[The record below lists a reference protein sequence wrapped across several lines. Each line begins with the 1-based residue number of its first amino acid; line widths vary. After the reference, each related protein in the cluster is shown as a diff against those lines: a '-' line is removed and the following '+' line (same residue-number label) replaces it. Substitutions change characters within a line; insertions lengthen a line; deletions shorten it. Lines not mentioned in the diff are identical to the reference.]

1 MDTEKMML
9 FDSGDMVKIGC
20 NECSGCSEC
29 CRGMGQSVILDP
41 YDLYLLEKNGG
52 KGFSELMRDKI
63 ELHVENSLILPSLKM
78 QPETDACGFLNEKG
92 RCSIHA
98 YRPGLCRLF
107 PLGRKYE
114 NDSLRYF
121 ILEDACTAKNRTKL
135 KIKKW
140 LEIPELGKYEQFLV
154 RWYEL
159 RRKLMKAIQEKQSD
173 AFTQQ
178 INVRMLQIFYE
189 QPYDRDSDFY
199 SQFEE
204 RMAAISAL
212 MCS

>member
-1 MDTEKMML
+1 MDAEKMML

-20 NECSGCSEC
+20 NECNGCSEC
-29 CRGMGQSVILDP
+29 CRGMGQSIILDP
-41 YDLYLLEKNGG
+41 YDLYLLEKYGESF
-52 KGFSELMRDKI
+52 FSELMRDKI

-78 QPETDACGFLNEKG
+78 QPETDACGFLDEKG

-98 YRPGLCRLF
+98 FRPGLCRLF

-114 NDSLRYF
+114 NNNLRYF
-121 ILEDACTAKNRTKL
+121 ILEDACTVKNRTKL

-159 RRKLMKAIQEKQSD
+159 RRGLMKAIQEKQSD
-173 AFTQQ
+173 GFTRQ
-178 INVRMLQIFYE
+178 INVKMLQIFYE
-189 QPYDRDSDFY
+189 KPYDRDSDFY
-199 SQFEE
+199 GQFEE